1 MQFIIIS
8 QDVPIGSF
16 SDWDKYGLPGIV
28 IFTLFILFIFFGNAV
43 LKRHDKLESSR
54 SDLINNLLKEHADE
68 RKEWCERLE
77 DSKAKSEESL
87 NNLVKST
94 MIVIKDNT
102 DAISDLA
109 KVIYSNVKGD

>member
-43 LKRHDKLESSR
+43 LKRHDKLETCR
-54 SDLINNLLKEHADE
+54 TDLINNLLKEHAYE

-109 KVIYSNVKGD
+109 KVIYSNIKGN